1 MDLFSEGRPMD
12 FDIGD
17 CPMSFQK
24 KKIFCFENSF
34 SYMANACVRESART
48 RDIGHDM

>member
-1 MDLFSEGRPMD
+1 MD

-24 KKIFCFENSF
+24 QKLFCFGNNF
-34 SYMANACVRESART
+34 SYMKNACMRESVRT
-48 RDIGHDM
+48 